1 MDIIIDLNNK
11 DRKPINIETSWM
23 INIIKKF
30 HEEHS
35 SGIFSPITNF
45 LRRHQHIEKKL
56 TIGIE
61 KLKVDDALICDANK
75 LILMACPQT
84 EEGKEPA
91 IFQQSDMPVSLTM
104 QGMNVPFSLF
114 FNQASIYD
122 SKEADNGTDRTYSVG
137 FDIVLRDPTIIED
150 GKSKEIYRKASVVN
164 IRFVKQTNLPVVKIL
179 LLNPELQFSSIGDPL
194 HKIGDLFVKLPN
206 PLKCA
211 PSVDFKMQLKSQDSD
226 SEVIKD
232 LLQVKDENDN
242 AIDLISLSDIRSRVD
257 AKGTA
262 IPVAKYSLWF
272 DFSKI
277 TNPINDFDDY
287 IIVSQARYCY
297 SYQKDSPG
305 QPMHVDKKT
314 IRIKKDKQGTELVV
328 SMSRNWLSG
337 QETEVCERKIGD
349 KIQNKGTIYIPEI
362 SFTSKSLSLPV
373 KVILSNKAT
382 DMSRQNA
389 GLTISNL
396 KVKTYVDDS
405 STFILNRQN
414 ESIAIDSIVSFQN
427 EEPSLKSG
435 KGFFIPNG
443 DNQYTDFNLLFVP
456 KNIYRIFCATGIKYD
471 LQLISKLEFDYI
483 EDSKGNKSAEKKH
496 FELNLEWTLIQDPN
510 PEWLGVDYGSSA
522 IVCYYG
528 CGDKGGVVDLRNART
543 KTFLDALKKDK
554 GDGFSAQEIKDQMEI
569 NTPFLS
575 SDILFNDVRE
585 DKNESS
591 LCSQI
596 KGYKTPKYHK
606 MSVMLSPTSPLIV
619 KNFRRQLPCLKVLMG
634 NEFLPDNV
642 NYNEYAYNYQN
653 EEGSINYVKAID
665 RKAFPDSLL
674 RIDSI
679 FNETYHTLFRYFI
692 QDESISSQVNQVVL
706 TYPNTYTPRNL
717 HTLNNIVEN
726 LFPNVRNVKF
736 VCESDAV
743 AAYYMS
749 HWSDYH
755 ISGDV
760 REDENILVY
769 DMGAG
774 TLDVTYLTKRYDEK
788 TNRYTLEIC
797 GKIGTGRAGNY
808 LDYVIAQILGEVIE
822 EDFNKIWIGTSM
834 KGVMQEDL
842 EARVELKTVIKN
854 VIKPALSNPKKA
866 IKFSVSGRKFE
877 MTPSDITSHPL
888 FKQFIEQCTD
898 SILQNLKKY
907 IGASTFSVDTVIMS
921 GRSLRLEPLQAKL
934 QKLFKDAECIMLD
947 NVVNGPETGKNS
959 YRTKTAVVEG
969 AKTYVE
975 VYLNP
980 NTNVTIKT
988 RRLQAS
994 YGVAYKQTGGRWT
1007 YKELL
1012 NRSNIPFVTECSGA
1026 FTRMG
1031 GPVTV
1036 KGTNESESLRFIQ
1049 SYLSE
1054 EDTCNALNGNTP
1066 EFISEMGEVMMST
1079 LGHAPSLVVDA
1090 SVDRYNNVSLMVNG
1104 QITEGKAPKG
1114 VDLNDVITKNSLW
1127 PISIEG

>member
-11 DRKPINIETSWM
+11 DRRPVNIETSWM
-23 INIIKKF
+23 ISVVKKF
-30 HEEHS
+30 HEDH
-35 SGIFSPITNF
+35 GGGLFAPITNF

-56 TIGIE
+56 TIGVE
-61 KLKVDDALICDANK
+61 KLTVDNALVCDANK
-75 LILMACPQT
+75 LIMMACSQV
-84 EEGKEPA
+84 EEGKEPTLY
-91 IFQQSDMPVSLTM
+91 QQSDMPVLLTM
-104 QGMNVPFSLF
+104 QGMNAPFSLF
-114 FNQASIYD
+114 FNQASILD
-122 SKEADNGTDRTYSVG
+122 CEEAENGIERNYSVS
-137 FDIVLRDPTIIED
+137 FDIVLRDPNDNGNEV
-150 GKSKEIYRKASVVN
+150 YRKASIVN
-164 IRFVKQTNLPVVKIL
+164 IRFVKQANQPVVKIL
-179 LLNPELQFSSIGDPL
+179 LLNPDMQFSSVGVSI

-211 PSVDFKMQLKSQDSD
+211 PSVDFKMQLNAQNSD
-226 SEVIKD
+226 AEKVKGF
-232 LLQVKDENDN
+232 LVVKDEKGNVLDS
-242 AIDLISLSDIRSRVD
+242 ITLYDVRTTLD
-257 AKGTA
+257 AKGT
-262 IPVAKYSLWF
+262 IVPVAKYSLWL

-277 TNPINDFDDY
+277 SNPLSDFDDY
-287 IIVSQARYCY
+287 MIVSQTRYRY
-297 SYQKDSPG
+297 SYQKDNPG

-314 IRIKKDKQGTELVV
+314 VRIKKDKQGTELVV
-328 SMSRNWLSG
+328 DMSRIWLSG
-337 QETEVCERKIGD
+337 QESEVCERKIGD
-349 KIQNKGTIYIPEI
+349 KIKNMGTIHIPEI

-373 KVILSNKAT
+373 KVKLANKAT

-396 KVKTYVDDS
+396 KLSTYVEDS
-405 STFILNRQN
+405 STFILNSQN
-414 ESIAIDSIVSFQN
+414 ERIAIDSLVSFQN

-435 KGFFIPNG
+435 KGLFIPNG

-456 KNIYRIFCATGIKYD
+456 KNIYRIFCSTGIKYD
-471 LQLISKLEFDYI
+471 LQLISKLKFDYI
-483 EDSKGNKSAEKKH
+483 EDSMGDKSAEKKP
-496 FELNLEWTLIQDPN
+496 FELNLVWTLIQDPN

-543 KTFLDALKKDK
+543 KTFQDALKKDK
-554 GDGFSAQEIKDQMEI
+554 CDGFSAQEIKDQMEI

-585 DKNESS
+585 DKDESS

-596 KGYKTPKYHK
+596 KGDKNLPYHR
-606 MSVMLSPTSPLIV
+606 MSIMLSPTSPLIV

-642 NYNEYAYNYQN
+642 NYNEYAYNYRN
-653 EEGSINYVKAID
+653 EEGAVNYVKAID
-665 RKAFPDSLL
+665 RKAFQDSLL

-692 QDESISSQVNQVVL
+692 QDESIASQVNQVVL
-706 TYPNTYTPRNL
+706 TYPNTYNPRNL

-726 LFPNVRNVKF
+726 LFPNVRNVQF

-749 HWSDYH
+749 HWCDYH
-755 ISGDV
+755 VNGDV

-774 TLDVTYLTKRYDEK
+774 TLDVTYLTKRYDK
-788 TNRYTLEIC
+788 DANRYILEIC

-822 EDFNKIWIGTSM
+822 DDFNKVWIGTTM

-854 VIKPALSNPKKA
+854 VIKPGLSNPKKS
-866 IKFSVSGRKFE
+866 IKFCVSDKKFDL
-877 MTPSDITSHPL
+877 MPSKIVSHPL
-888 FKQFIEQCTD
+888 FKEFIAQCTD
-898 SILQNLKKY
+898 KILQNLKKY
-907 IGASTFSVDTVIMS
+907 IGDTTFSVDTVIMS
-921 GRSLRLEPLQAKL
+921 GRSLRLEPLQEKL
-934 QKLFKDAECIMLD
+934 QKLFTDAECIMLD
-947 NVVNGPETGKNS
+947 NVVNGLDVGKNN

-994 YGVAYKQTGGRWT
+994 YGVAYKQTGGRWV

-1012 NRSNIPFVTECSGA
+1012 NRSNIPFATECTGA

-1031 GPVTV
+1031 GPVTI

-1054 EDTCNALNGNTP
+1054 EDTCKALNDNTP

-1104 QITEGKAPKG
+1104 QITEGRAPKG
-1114 VDLNDVITKNSLW
+1114 IDLNDIITKKSLW